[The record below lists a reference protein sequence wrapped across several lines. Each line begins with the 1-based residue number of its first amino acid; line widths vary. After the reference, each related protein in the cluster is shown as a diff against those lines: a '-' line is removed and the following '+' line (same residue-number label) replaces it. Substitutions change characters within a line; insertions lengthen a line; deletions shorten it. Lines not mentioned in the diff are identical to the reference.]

1 MLPFG
6 IACGTF
12 IWLTAYLEDKYRKSN
27 LDLFWKKVIGWA
39 ICLGIAAFVI
49 SFVIHTKA
57 YDLFTQRMGLIAE
70 VVKRWAI
77 IGTVVT
83 WFQIAHVWL
92 GQKWAYWSLVYGRAF
107 AFVYVLG
114 AIVEAF
120 ALKWRLS
127 FWRAFNV
134 IWPVVVE
141 FPWLICKYWMGYQ
154 TPIQDKVLAG
164 ILKAKLR
171 ENLNDS
177 YEGIDRGIDANGK
190 PFQEG
195 AGGSVQAQL
204 RSAVNQ
210 AMKRTRATVKTTT
223 DGKRIAHVLIR
234 QSRETETDRAIEQV
248 LKGWG
253 ERVSGD
259 SIYFPSDPTYST
271 DEKGYIFDSV
281 VNYGADE
288 ELGSYRSNFADPFSD
303 QNKTSTGGDG
313 SFNTFVTDI
322 RNSIDYF
329 LHLTPYALYLRH
341 KHMVD
346 KKYYRDTSADKA
358 KFRVQQNLDLSV
370 IPDPKDPESG
380 RSIDEQQKLADQ
392 QAKARIQ
399 DVTTALSAFGLYGQ
413 FKDVQVGGNTAVY
426 EYTLPPDAKLPSD
439 FDKVQDQIGNI
450 LRVNEKPIIT
460 LRAGVL
466 SVSMPNGVNIP
477 VSFTDM
483 IKKRSKGTPTLIS
496 GLIGE
501 DALGKPLTFELGDSI
516 PHCIIFGKTG
526 TGKSV
531 LIESL
536 LYTIMSATDPTHL
549 KILYIDGKGNSF
561 EFMRADGP
569 HPNPYTFAQPANA
582 SGDMNYARA
591 LIIWLEK
598 ECRRRIELFRKVD
611 AQKLSEYNK
620 IMEKQ
625 GKKILP
631 ELLAVIDEFSAI
643 TQQDKQ
649 LSASEMAKL
658 NVVDRFEYLAKMARS
673 VGIRMILANQ
683 SARKELVPGKISA
696 NIPGRISLGVSEPIE
711 AEIALPETG
720 IKVNLISQPGEFYS
734 LMHGATNP
742 EHGNGP
748 YLPPDVMNALND
760 GLTEKFGKCK
770 YVKTREQ
777 IFVEAGLEDDKS
789 EDNGQPKEKAE
800 INNQQSAITDTVGT
814 ANDEETQVKKENELS
829 FGTVDANGVRT
840 VKASEVPQYND
851 LNIDR
856 ETSIG
861 SMTARMRRKPLKLAL
876 YLKANESSLIDHNSQ
891 MYGHN
896 ADMTRKTQARVARL
910 KEQIDNVLKENKIRF
925 VNDAQPTQGH
935 PHQKGNLSQV
945 IQGNNKKI

>member
-1 MLPFG
+1 M
-6 IACGTF
+6 ACGTF

-39 ICLGIAAFVI
+39 IGLGVVALII

-57 YDLFTQRMGLIAE
+57 WDIFTQRMGIVAE
-70 VVKRWAI
+70 VVKRWAV
-77 IGTVVT
+77 IGTIVT
-83 WFQIAHVWL
+83 WFQVAHVWL

-114 AIVEAF
+114 SIVEVF

-134 IWPVVVE
+134 IWPIVLE

-177 YEGIDRGIDANGK
+177 YEGIDRGVDANGK

-223 DGKRIAHVLIR
+223 DGKRVAHVLIR

-259 SIYFPSDPTYST
+259 SIYFPADPTYST

-288 ELGSYRSNFADPFSD
+288 ELGSYKSNFADPFDD
-303 QNKTSTGGDG
+303 QNRASAGGDG

-341 KHMVD
+341 KRMVD

-370 IPDPKDPESG
+370 IPKPKDPKSG
-380 RSIDEQQKLADQ
+380 RSIDEQRKLANQ
-392 QAKARIQ
+392 RAKARIQ

-450 LRVNEKPIIT
+450 LRVSEKPIIT
-460 LRAGVL
+460 LRAGIL

-483 IKKRSKGTPTLIS
+483 IEKRSKGTSAIIS

-501 DALGKPLTFELGDSI
+501 DALGKPLTFELGDSM

-536 LYTIMSATDPTHL
+536 LYTIMSATDPDHL
-549 KILYIDGKGNSF
+549 KIIYIDGKGNSF

-569 HPNPYTFAQPANA
+569 HPNPYTFTQPADA

-598 ECRRRIELFRKVD
+598 ECRRRIELFKQVG

-620 IMEKQ
+620 EQKKK
-625 GKKILP
+625 GKPILP

-649 LSASEMAKL
+649 LSAGDMAKL

-673 VGIRMILANQ
+673 VGIRMVLANQ

-696 NIPGRISLGVSEPIE
+696 NIPGRISLGVSEPVE

-760 GLTEKFGKCK
+760 GLTKKFGKCK

-777 IFVEAGLEDDKS
+777 IFAEAGLDDEK
-789 EDNGQPKEKAE
+789 KEGSGDTST
-800 INNQQSAITDTVGT
+800 NNQGGAQSVPQPSPAATHPSQGMPAGNGD
-814 ANDEETQVKKENELS
+814 NLS
-829 FGTVDANGVRT
+829 IGSLGANGIRT
-840 VKASEVPQYND
+840 IKASEVPTPSGKT
-851 LNIDR
+851 IDR
-856 ETSIG
+856 DTPFG
-861 SMTARMRRKPLKLAL
+861 ALRLRLRRKPLEVAL
-876 YLKANESSLIDHNSQ
+876 YLKAHESDLIDHNNQ
-891 MYGHN
+891 MYGHDPE
-896 ADMTRKTQARVARL
+896 ATRRAQERAAEIKETIDKTL
-910 KEQIDNVLKENKIRF
+910 KEHKIKF
-925 VNDAQPTQGH
+925 VNDAQPAQGH
-935 PHQKGNLSQV
+935 PHQKGTLSQV
-945 IQGNNKKI
+945 IQGSNKTL